1 MQKIW
6 RQIGFTGEN
15 YHFLS
20 DFMATEE
27 CKNESQAV
35 ETMILQLKNYRKVIS
50 LLESKIY
57 QAEKKIIQEDKGK
70 KIMESK
76 REMNKE

>member
-15 YHFLS
+15 YNFLS
-20 DFMATEE
+20 DFMATEG

-35 ETMILQLKNYRKVIS
+35 ETMILQLKNYRKVIN